1 MKFCN
6 NFTRTNMNL
15 IVRKFS
21 RQFHGNEAYGAYC
34 WEPRYNIL
42 ENEVSWNKN
51 LMMNDWK

>member
-21 RQFHGNEAYGAYC
+21 RQFHGKEAYGAHC

-51 LMMNDWK
+51 LMMNEWK